1 MKELNFSFLLTV
13 FKKHWWKIVAVTLI
27 VMLFAAL
34 ITQFFIPKKYS
45 SSIKFYVVNVNSDQ
59 DYASATNLAAAE
71 YLVNDYIE
79 IINGDALLNAVKD
92 RLVAE
97 GYTKTTV
104 NSLRA
109 MLKSSTKSG
118 ASVFTISVTHTDKD
132 YAFRVAQV
140 LEELAP
146 TIVTEIAK
154 PADTT
159 GKRAASNVRTLLNSM
174 MSSNELTKIEWID
187 PETGKTRDTVPPE
200 SMILEH
206 LEYHG
211 EATSRLACIAVL
223 KEPVKATTHDSP
235 NALLNTVLSGIAAA
249 ILTYSF
255 FLIISSIAS
264 TVITED
270 DARNM
275 LKKPLMAA
283 IPHWETNDKK

>member
-27 VMLFAAL
+27 VMMAAAL

-79 IINGDALLNAVKD
+79 IINGDTLLTAVSKQ
-92 RLVAE
+92 LIAE
-97 GYTKTTV
+97 GYTKATP
-104 NSLRA
+104 NQLRS
-109 MLKSSTKSG
+109 MLKSSAKAST
-118 ASVFTISVTHTDKD
+118 SVFTISVTHTDKD
-132 YAFRVAQV
+132 YAYRVAQV
-140 LEELAP
+140 LQELAP
-146 TIVTEIAK
+146 PIVTEIAK

-174 MSSNELTKIEWID
+174 INSKELTKIEWID

-223 KEPVKATTHDSP
+223 KAPVKATTHDSP
-235 NALLNTVLSGIAAA
+235 NVMVNTLLSGIAAA

-255 FLIISSIAS
+255 FLVLSSIAS
-264 TVITED
+264 TVVTED
-270 DARNM
+270 DVRNM
-275 LKKPLMAA
+275 VKKPLMAA
-283 IPHWETNDKK
+283 IPHWETTSKK